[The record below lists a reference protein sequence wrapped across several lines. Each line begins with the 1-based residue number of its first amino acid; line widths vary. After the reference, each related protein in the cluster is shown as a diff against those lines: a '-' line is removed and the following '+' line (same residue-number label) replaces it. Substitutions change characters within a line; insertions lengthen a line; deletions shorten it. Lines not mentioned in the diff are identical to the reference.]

1 MNVRPLRAA
10 IAAGVF
16 LVVLCIY
23 LRTLTPTVGLTDSGE
38 LTVAAWSLGNAHP
51 PGFPFY
57 LMLTHLVMLLPIG
70 SLAWKANLA
79 SALFGAA
86 ACAVTSLAAGEL
98 LLAEAKANL
107 DRVVFALVTAL
118 AGLLLAF
125 SRTLWS
131 YAVVAEV
138 YALNLALLALL
149 YLLVLA
155 WRRTRSPALLYTA
168 AVVFGLALGVHH
180 ATIVLGFTGI
190 AFLVVRTAGLRLFR
204 SRTLLI
210 TALLSVAALVAVYAY
225 LPLAAAHKPPL
236 NWGDP
241 HDLGSV
247 VEHITAKQYRQYIS
261 SARQGEQLS
270 ASIGI
275 ILRDLAPRWAPL
287 PLLLA
292 ALGFIALFRDD
303 RTLFWTFLLPLAA
316 TFAWSTIYPITN
328 DPDAYLLPA
337 ILILVLAAASGAY
350 TLVQWLSTQGV
361 RRAVAGALLVLP
373 IVAAVTAWPYR
384 NRSRFYVA
392 KDYADNA
399 LKPMGPNALLLTGD
413 WQLYA
418 PLFYFQTAEGVR
430 QDVRAVE
437 VGLLIRSWYLEQLA
451 RTYPQLIADVRPQ
464 FDAFRPWVDRWE
476 RTPPD
481 QWYADAASRAEFY
494 RKSNDLIVAMVTSQI
509 EKGRPVYGTIDF
521 VASREETLLDTVKRL
536 TSRYGIVP
544 RGVVIEY
551 LPGQQ
556 IRPMVPVALQMRGL
570 NDGTL
575 AYESDDVVVNE
586 IVPAYRASLVRQARY
601 LAVARRYDEAVA
613 EYRKALELDPR
624 NPTIERE
631 LAVAASGPPAAK

>member
-16 LVVLCIY
+16 LVVFCIY

-51 PGFPFY
+51 PGFPLY
-57 LMLTHLVMLLPIG
+57 LMLTHLVMLLPAG
-70 SLAWKANLA
+70 SLAWRANLA
-79 SALFGAA
+79 SALFAA
-86 ACAVTSLAAGEL
+86 AASAVTSLAAGEL
-98 LLAEAKANL
+98 LLAERKTNP
-107 DRVVFALVTAL
+107 DRVVFAVVTAL

-149 YLLVLA
+149 YLLALI
-155 WRRTRSPALLYTA
+155 WRRTRSPGFLYA
-168 AVVFGLALGVHH
+168 AAAVFGLALGVHH

-190 AFLVVRTAGLRLFR
+190 AFLVVRTAGLPLLR

-210 TALLSVAALVAVYAY
+210 TAVLAVAAMVAVYAY

-241 HDLGSV
+241 HDLRSV

-270 ASIGI
+270 TSLGV
-275 ILRDLAPRWAPL
+275 ILRDLAPRWAAL

-292 ALGFIALFRDD
+292 TLGLFALFRAD
-303 RTLFWTFLLPLAA
+303 RTLFWSLLLAIAA
-316 TFAWSTIYPITN
+316 TVAWSTIYPITN
-328 DPDAYLLPA
+328 DLDAYLLPA
-337 ILILVLAAASGAY
+337 ILVLVLAAACGAD
-350 TLVQWLSTQGV
+350 TLLQWSSTPGA
-361 RRAVAGALLVLP
+361 RRAAAAALLALPVL
-373 IVAAVTAWPYR
+373 AAFTAWPYR
-384 NRSRFYVA
+384 NRGHFYVA
-392 KDYADNA
+392 RDYAGNA
-399 LKPMGPNALLLTGD
+399 LKAMGPNALLLTGD

-430 QDVRAVE
+430 KDVRAVE
-437 VGLLIRSWYLEQLA
+437 VGLLIRSWYLDQLA

-464 FDAFRPWVDRWE
+464 FDAFRSWVERCE
-476 RTPPD
+476 RTPTD
-481 QWYADAASRAEFY
+481 QWYADAASRAELY

-509 EKGRPVYGTIDF
+509 DKGRPVYGTIDF

-536 TSRYGIVP
+536 TTRYGIVP

-556 IRPMVPVALQMRGL
+556 IRDMAPIGLQMRGL
-570 NDGTL
+570 NDGTQT
-575 AYESDDVVVNE
+575 YESDDVVVNE
-586 IVPAYRASLVRQARY
+586 IVPTYRASLVRQARY
-601 LAVARRYDEAVA
+601 LAVARRYDESMA
-613 EYRKALELDPR
+613 EYRKALELDPQ

-631 LAVAASGPPAAK
+631 LAVVASGPPAAK